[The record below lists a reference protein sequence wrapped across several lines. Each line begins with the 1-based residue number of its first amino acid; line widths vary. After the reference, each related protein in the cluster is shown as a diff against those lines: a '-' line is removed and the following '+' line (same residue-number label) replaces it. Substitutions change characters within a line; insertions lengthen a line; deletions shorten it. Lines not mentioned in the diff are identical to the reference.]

1 MVAESKRVHL
11 QRLWDCKL
19 LKLEP
24 GLIRLTQI
32 AACAWHTA
40 GVREPFAMATPDYL
54 EQVVISGRTRPSAVR
69 TAALRFRLFRPSVT
83 SLIWATLDLLT
94 VVLAAILALRFR
106 IAVPGD
112 VRTVSTLPYLVH
124 TVSHILILYIA
135 WYGALVIILAR
146 SYGLYGS
153 ILSRNGLNEQRMIMQ
168 ASLTA
173 GLLLCGTLYLLRQSE
188 LVSREVVILLVIFTT
203 VLLCVRRAVWR
214 RVVYSRYRE
223 GLETRNILIVG
234 AGRVAHA
241 LRNHLESLRHLG
253 FRFKGF
259 VALTEHEA
267 ESGDADIIGD
277 VRNCLSLARALFVDE
292 IFFSVPAEK
301 RLVISLV
308 EEARALG
315 IDVRVVPDLY
325 DGLAWNATV
334 EYIGQFPTIPLHRRD
349 LPIGAYLL
357 KRAIDATGAA
367 LALALLAPFM
377 LLIAAAIKFDSEGP
391 VFYRA
396 QRIGRKGRTFT
407 CFKFRTMCANAD
419 KLKKDLEHKNERDG
433 ILFKIANDPRI
444 TRVGRILRKYSLDEL
459 PQFYNVLRGDMSLV
473 GPRPPIAAEVEQY
486 DLTHLRR
493 LDVLPGMTGL
503 WQVEARQDPSF
514 DSYISLDTAY
524 VENWSLWLDM
534 KILARTVGV
543 VFSGTGS

>member
-1 MVAESKRVHL
+1 
-11 QRLWDCKL
+11 
-19 LKLEP
+19 
-24 GLIRLTQI
+24 
-32 AACAWHTA
+32 
-40 GVREPFAMATPDYL
+40 MATPDYL
-54 EQVVISGRTRPSAVR
+54 EQVVVSGRRRSAASGAAPERLGLVR
-69 TAALRFRLFRPSVT
+69 RPSVT
-83 SLIWATLDLLT
+83 SLIWAALDLMT
-94 VVLAAILALRFR
+94 VALAAIIALRFR
-106 IAVPGD
+106 VSVPGD
-112 VRTVSTLPYLVH
+112 VHATSLLPYLLH
-124 TVSHILILYIA
+124 SASPILLLYIG
-135 WYGALVIILAR
+135 WFGLLLVILAR
-146 SYGLYGS
+146 SYGLYGT
-153 ILSRNGLNEQRMIMQ
+153 ILSRNGLNEQRLTVQ
-168 ASLTA
+168 ATLTA
-173 GLLLCGTLYLLRQSE
+173 GLLLCGTLYLQHRAE
-188 LVSREVVILLVIFTT
+188 MISREIVILLVVFSTA
-203 VLLCVRRAVWR
+203 LLCIRRAIWR
-214 RVVYSRYRE
+214 KVVYSRYRE
-223 GLETRNILIVG
+223 GLETRNVLIVG

-259 VALTEHEA
+259 VALTEYEA
-267 ESGDADIIGD
+267 ECGDADIIGD
-277 VRNCLSLARALFVDE
+277 VRNCISLARALFVDE

-349 LPIGAYLL
+349 LPIGAFLL
-357 KRAIDATGAA
+357 KRALDTTGAA
-367 LALALLAPFM
+367 VAMLVGAPFM
-377 LLIAAAIKFDSEGP
+377 LLIMAAIKLDSNGP

-407 CFKFRTMCANAD
+407 CYKFRTMCANAD

-433 ILFKIANDPRI
+433 ILFKITNDPRV
-444 TRVGRILRKYSLDEL
+444 TRVGRVLRKYSLDEL

-473 GPRPPIAAEVEQY
+473 GPRPPIASEVEQY
-486 DLTHLRR
+486 DLAHLRR